1 MEVSH
6 IIFITILMEPTLYQR
21 RQHSTKIPIQM
32 LYKNDIRR
40 RHSVMIFLFLNLNKQ
55 NKKINKAQFQGT
67 VLRVFR
73 KKEKIKKE
81 DVESENM
88 FSVPFL

>member
-1 MEVSH
+1 M
-6 IIFITILMEPTLYQR
+6 M
-21 RQHSTKIPIQM
+21 
-32 LYKNDIRR
+32 
-40 RHSVMIFLFLNLNKQ
+40 FLFLNLNKQ